1 MNVPA
6 EAVDETVRYLR
17 ICGAGIVFITA
28 YNGIS
33 GVFRGIGNSR
43 SPFLFVFIACLVN
56 VVLDLVF
63 VGLLGMNAAGAAL
76 ATIIAQAVSV
86 VFSLGYIRRH
96 PLPFAVRK
104 YWREGTGAVGGI
116 LRVGM
121 PIALQDFLTNL
132 SFLIITSIVNTLGLV
147 ASAGV

>member
-43 SPFLFVFIACLVN
+43 SPFLFVLIACLVN

-96 PLPFAVRK
+96 PCPLRCANTGGRAQVR
-104 YWREGTGAVGGI
+104 WGAFCGWVCPSLCRI
-116 LRVGM
+116 SS
-121 PIALQDFLTNL
+121 PI
-132 SFLIITSIVNTLGLV
+132 SPSSSSP
-147 ASAGV
+147 AS